1 MNSESVFS
9 RLETPKRASRN
20 LLRFRLSYQ
29 TMGGVVGLAE
39 TFAIIIAAILG
50 ETVYQWLWLHQSGTI
65 DFAAGIG
72 LIAAFIYISLARSAG
87 LYRLPAILDPTQHFG
102 QIVGAWAFGLLMLA
116 AVLFLLKVGS
126 DFSRGSFLTF
136 SLFELPLLLG
146 TRLTA
151 AVVINSMIARGAI
164 AGRAAV
170 VIGGMPELERLSVED
185 LLHQFGLKE
194 VGRIILEST
203 EASGTDPAKRRI
215 AIEDAIVLARQS
227 LADEF
232 VIAASWSQSDLLAE
246 VSETLR
252 NSPLP
257 VRLLPDQVVRAVL
270 DRRTASS
277 LGQMLSV
284 EIQRAP
290 MSIVERA
297 AKRLFDIVFASIA
310 IAAVFPIL
318 AIAAL
323 AIKLDSAGP
332 AIFRQRRMGFNERQF
347 VIYKFRTMQVIEDG
361 NKIVQAKREDPR
373 LTRVGRWLRRTSI
386 DELPQ
391 LFNVLKGDMS
401 LVGPR
406 PHAVAHDDQ
415 YKRLIETYCCRHH
428 VKPGITGW
436 AQINGLRGETSRLE
450 HMQRR
455 VEFDLW
461 YINNWSSS
469 LDLRILLRTCLE
481 VLKHEAY

>member
-194 VGRIILEST
+194 VGRIILEF
-203 EASGTDPAKRRI
+203 DR
-215 AIEDAIVLARQS
+215 
-227 LADEF
+227 
-232 VIAASWSQSDLLAE
+232 
-246 VSETLR
+246 SE
-252 NSPLP
+252 
-257 VRLLPDQVVRAVL
+257 
-270 DRRTASS
+270 
-277 LGQMLSV
+277 
-284 EIQRAP
+284 
-290 MSIVERA
+290 
-297 AKRLFDIVFASIA
+297 
-310 IAAVFPIL
+310 
-318 AIAAL
+318 
-323 AIKLDSAGP
+323 
-332 AIFRQRRMGFNERQF
+332 
-347 VIYKFRTMQVIEDG
+347 
-361 NKIVQAKREDPR
+361 
-373 LTRVGRWLRRTSI
+373 
-386 DELPQ
+386 
-391 LFNVLKGDMS
+391 
-401 LVGPR
+401 
-406 PHAVAHDDQ
+406 
-415 YKRLIETYCCRHH
+415 RH
-428 VKPGITGW
+428 
-436 AQINGLRGETSRLE
+436 
-450 HMQRR
+450 
-455 VEFDLW
+455 
-461 YINNWSSS
+461 
-469 LDLRILLRTCLE
+469 
-481 VLKHEAY
+481 